1 MSFPNQKQVIIHKQ
15 KYKDYFLQ
23 IGISEWQQAVR
34 EMNKG
39 EFALYLY
46 LAGNADGFHLELS
59 QQAFENATG
68 YKKTAFHDAV
78 KKLVNL
84 GYLVH
89 VTGNT
94 YNFYTSSRLKREPPY
109 HPILSETRK
118 RELLNSLPRAE
129 DF

>member
-59 QQAFENATG
+59 Q
-68 YKKTAFHDAV
+68 
-78 KKLVNL
+78 
-84 GYLVH
+84 
-89 VTGNT
+89 
-94 YNFYTSSRLKREPPY
+94 
-109 HPILSETRK
+109 
-118 RELLNSLPRAE
+118 
-129 DF
+129 